1 MSVVIDQPEI
11 ELLIERR
18 MASGAFEDIEGVLL
32 HALTSAPMPPTVGV
46 ASGVARR
53 ETLEEMFAKVR
64 GLADD
69 LDFSRDP
76 SPGRTVDLT

>member
-18 MASGAFEDIEGVLL
+18 MASGAFEDVEGMLL
-32 HALTSAPMPPTVGV
+32 HALTSAPIPT
-46 ASGVARR
+46 ARGVARR
-53 ETLEEMFAKVR
+53 ETLEEMFAKVH